1 METRPSTFKS
11 DYVRQAQ
18 ELYAHGLTDRELAA
32 AFGVSRSTIFRWR
45 AAYPEFAEATRL
57 GKDVADDRVE
67 RALYERA
74 IGYEEEA
81 VRVYHPA
88 DAKEPVIVRYTREVR
103 PDVTAALQ
111 WMRARRP
118 GIWARPTPPSA
129 KEANV
134 AEDIRKA
141 MERVERIAEPR
152 LREASR
158 LHARE

>member
-1 METRPSTFKS
+1 
-11 DYVRQAQ
+11 
-18 ELYAHGLTDRELAA
+18 
-32 AFGVSRSTIFRWR
+32 
-45 AAYPEFAEATRL
+45 
-57 GKDVADDRVE
+57 
-67 RALYERA
+67 RA

-81 VRVYHPA
+81 VRVYHPVA
-88 DAKEPVIVRYTREVR
+88 SEAPVIVRYKREVR
-103 PDVTAALQ
+103 PDITAALQ

-118 GIWARPTPPSA
+118 GLWACPAPPSA

-158 LHARE
+158 LHAQE

>member
-1 METRPSTFKS
+1 METRPSTFKPA
-11 DYVRQAQ
+11 YVRQAK
-18 ELYAHGLTDRELAA
+18 ELYAQGLTDRELAA

-45 AAYPEFAEATRL
+45 AAYPEFAEATKL

-88 DAKEPVIVRYTREVR
+88 DAEEPVIVRYQREVR

-118 GIWARPTPPSA
+118 GIWARPMPPP
-129 KEANV
+129 EEDTNW
-134 AEDIRKA
+134 AEEMRRA
-141 MERVERIAEPR
+141 AERIGDQALPEFRAAYCAP
-152 LREASR
+152 
-158 LHARE
+158 ARE